1 MSSASVATATFPTR
15 KAANQAANRL
25 VSSGFARNSIDIH
38 ELEDEGFELTVH
50 ARRENLWKAR
60 RVIGASTPREYATGA
75 MEGARAHPAIAL
87 GIGLLAGLSLY
98 AILSRSSKS

>member
-1 MSSASVATATFPTR
+1 MSSANVARAIYSTR
-15 KAANQAANRL
+15 KAANQAARRL
-25 VSSGFARNSIDIH
+25 VDSGFARNSIDIH
-38 ELEDEGFELTVH
+38 ELEDDGFELSVH

-75 MEGARAHPAIAL
+75 YEGVRAHPAVAL

-98 AILSRSSKS
+98 AILSRTSRE